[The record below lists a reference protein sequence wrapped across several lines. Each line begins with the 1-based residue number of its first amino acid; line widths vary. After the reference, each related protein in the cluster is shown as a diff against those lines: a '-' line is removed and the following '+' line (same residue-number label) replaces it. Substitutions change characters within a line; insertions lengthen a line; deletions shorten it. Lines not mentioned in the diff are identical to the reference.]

1 MTLDELLAK
10 HPTPWTAEPCGV
22 TSCDCRVIR
31 DKRGQIITTIGH
43 TFDNRAPVV
52 GQLFAAAPEMLYF
65 LEVSFN
71 YHRTETVTLKR
82 MSEIITS
89 LQGASDS

>member
-22 TSCDCRVIR
+22 TSCDCRMIR

-43 TFDNRAPVV
+43 MFDDTAPVV
-52 GQLFAAAPEMLYF
+52 GQLFAAAPEMLKF
-65 LEVSFN
+65 LKVILGYSDED
-71 YHRTETVTLKR
+71 TVTIKR
-82 MSEIITS
+82 IREIITS
-89 LQGASDS
+89 LRESNQP